1 LEAHRSIASLIL
13 TIDTTREW
21 GSLALQGDHLGAEV
35 SMHAPLG
42 FSGVLFAEIEQLLA
56 RCQVAMHQI
65 DCFAAAVGPGT
76 FTGVRVG
83 MACAMGLA
91 EAMGKPACGVSN
103 LEALA
108 EFGTGLSRA
117 VTIDARRGDIYA
129 AVYGPEGA
137 VIVPER
143 VCTPEEFRASLPPGE
158 IEWINCDGPLAAAI
172 AKVARR
178 KKWVDP
184 ALIEANYL
192 RRTDAELN
200 LHLPR

>member
-1 LEAHRSIASLIL
+1 LWL
-13 TIDTTREW
+13 
-21 GSLALQGDHLGAEV
+21 GSEEV

-56 RCQVAMHQI
+56 RCGVGMEQI

-83 MACAMGLA
+83 MTCAMGLA
-91 EAMGKPACGVSN
+91 EAMGKPVCGVSN

-108 EFGTGLSRA
+108 EFGTGALRA

-137 VIVPER
+137 LIVPER
-143 VCTPEEFRASLPPGE
+143 VCTPQEFRALLPQGE
-158 IEWINCDGPLAAAI
+158 IEWVSYDGPLAAAI
-172 AKVARR
+172 ANVARR
-178 KKWVDP
+178 KPWIDP
-184 ALIEANYL
+184 ARMEANYL

-200 LHLPR
+200 LRIT